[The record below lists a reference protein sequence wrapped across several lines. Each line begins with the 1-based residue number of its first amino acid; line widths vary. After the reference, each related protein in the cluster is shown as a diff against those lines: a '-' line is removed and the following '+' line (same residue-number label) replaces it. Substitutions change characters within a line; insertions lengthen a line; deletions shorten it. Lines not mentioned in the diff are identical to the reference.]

1 VEKLANWLQV
11 GANFGLLAGLVLVA
25 IQVNQ
30 NSSQLQQ
37 SHELTRAGLTN
48 HTFDIWAA
56 IDSTSQSEQFALALS
71 KSLERPEELTLAEVM
86 ELDGY
91 LNTIMW
97 HLTRIRKLNE
107 MGVFRE
113 GIDGLV
119 ESIVLQYF
127 SSKFARAWWEENRGY
142 WHVEL
147 VTVLEKKMEDVSAD
161 HRLTYFNQLRS
172 HFQ

>member
-1 VEKLANWLQV
+1 MNHLA
-11 GANFGLLAGLVLVA
+11 
-25 IQVNQ
+25 
-30 NSSQLQQ
+30 
-37 SHELTRAGLTN
+37 
-48 HTFDIWAA
+48 
-56 IDSTSQSEQFALALS
+56 
-71 KSLERPEELTLAEVM
+71 
-86 ELDGY
+86 
-91 LNTIMW
+91 
-97 HLTRIRKLNE
+97 RIRKLNE

-119 ESIVLQYF
+119 EDIVPIYF

-161 HRLTYFNQLRS
+161 HRLTYFDQLRS